1 MRFKAFIDNLLK
13 KNKRQKITMIS
24 VVFIVYVMLLAGI
37 FSYFQSEDMVTNRME
52 AKNGSVTIIEP
63 EWDRKGQY
71 KARASEPGMEI
82 EKDPKGHNNGQND
95 LYIRLKMT
103 IDLGTYTAKNDSYE
117 ENFPDDDGRRI
128 DSILKAIKLE
138 NDNDFLN
145 SSLTETNNSDFKMDT
160 KTQSGKTVYYF
171 YYTNGDT
178 DNKMCIVKPDESTSE
193 LFDHLE
199 IPIYKKD
206 YLGVFD
212 QPYSITL
219 TAEGIPSANYPDG
232 LTFDEAKA
240 ENGPFKG

>member
-128 DSILKAIKLE
+128 DSILKAIMLE
-138 NDNDFLN
+138 NGESFFN
-145 SSLTETNNSDFKMDT
+145 STLTGINNSDFVMDT
-160 KTQSGKTVYYF
+160 KTESGKTVYYF
-171 YYTNGDT
+171 YYTNNDP
-178 DNKMCIVKPDESTSE
+178 DDMMCIVRPNESTSE
-193 LFDHLE
+193 LFDHLD
-199 IPIYKKD
+199 IPVYKKD

-212 QPYSITL
+212 QPYDIVL
-219 TAEGIPSANYPDG
+219 EAQGIPAGNYPDG
-232 LTFDEAKA
+232 LSVNDAKGSNSPFDT
-240 ENGPFKG
+240 

>member
-24 VVFIVYVMLLAGI
+24 VVFVVYVMLLAGI
-37 FSYFQSEDMVTNRME
+37 FSYFQSEDRVTNRME

-63 EWDRKGQY
+63 DWDRKGQY
-71 KARASEPGMEI
+71 KAKASEPGMTI
-82 EKDPKGHNNGQND
+82 EKDPRGHNNGQNN

-117 ENFPDDDGRRI
+117 ENFPDDAGPRI

-138 NDNDFLN
+138 NGDPFLN
-145 SSLTETNNSDFKMDT
+145 TSLTGTNNSDFIMDT
-160 KTQSGKTVYYF
+160 QTESGKTVYYF
-171 YYTNGDT
+171 YYTNGD
-178 DNKMCIVKPDESTSE
+178 NKMCIVKPNESTSE
-193 LFDHLE
+193 LFDHLD
-199 IPIYKKD
+199 IPILKKD

-219 TAEGIPSANYPDG
+219 TAEGIPSGNYPDG
-232 LTFDEAKA
+232 LTVDEAKA
-240 ENGPFKG
+240 VNGPFKG